1 MLLRWSDL
9 KERLQ
14 QYLNSAIR
22 IYKSHIF
29 ARSANV
35 VGARKSNLVRG
46 GVRGGVRG
54 VRIIIDFYHMAFRG
68 VDMRSVYCV
77 FEHLIFMDLERSPK

>member
-1 MLLRWSDL
+1 MKRTVV
-9 KERLQ
+9 
-14 QYLNSAIR
+14 
-22 IYKSHIF
+22 F

-35 VGARKSNLVRG
+35 VGARKSNLGGG
-46 GVRGGVRG
+46 GVRVRPDYNRYLRRG
-54 VRIIIDFYHMAFRG
+54 NRGG